1 MSKQKDL
8 EGGVLGQQF
17 NYCLLDVF
25 ELGTEKEMLFYLLN
39 LVERVILISIWI
51 FGTWSG
57 NVLS

>member
-51 FGTWSG
+51 FGA
-57 NVLS
+57 